1 MTMTPAAS
9 APQAGSARS
18 LHLSELLR
26 RPITDKGGESIGRLS
41 DVIVRLRG
49 ADLPVVTGLVVTVGG
64 GREVYVPV
72 EQVSSFAGD
81 VLKLTSAKLD
91 LRQFERRV
99 GEVLLRADV
108 LGHRLI
114 DVETAQLIKA
124 ADLELIQ
131 QGSDWVLAG
140 VDPHR
145 RGRRLFGRSA
155 VDNEPQTTGK
165 CANSEPLVRHT

>member
-81 VLKLTSAKLD
+81 VLKLTSAKLAP
-91 LRQFERRV
+91 RQVERR
-99 GEVLLRADV
+99 
-108 LGHRLI
+108 
-114 DVETAQLIKA
+114 
-124 ADLELIQ
+124 
-131 QGSDWVLAG
+131 AG
-140 VDPHR
+140 G
-145 RGRRLFGRSA
+145 GRRPGAR
-155 VDNEPQTTGK
+155 
-165 CANSEPLVRHT
+165 R